1 MNTTTAS
8 RTKGNHTVI
17 AIIGHVD
24 VDPTERDRLVAAT
37 AALQKATQDDEPG
50 CVVYTISAD
59 PGASPRLTAFA
70 SRSAALPLKS
80 SLVMLIAGVAVTV
93 AK

>member
-1 MNTTTAS
+1 MPVVPSGKTHSKSVMVPLPDAMSLTAMPVS
-8 RTKGNHTVI
+8 GSSPVFVT
-17 AIIGHVD
+17 
-24 VDPTERDRLVAAT
+24 
-37 AALQKATQDDEPG
+37 
-50 CVVYTISAD
+50 VYTISAD

-80 SLVMLIAGVAVTV
+80 SLVMLIAGVDVTV